1 MALPDAYLGS
11 DLIAFF
17 DQGYTFGTGTF
28 VDAKGNAT
36 SLTEATSGDRPTW
49 DTTTLPSGRGILSFP
64 GGGTHRL
71 EGGNL
76 ASGLVPAYSGG
87 RFYIEFLVLKR
98 ASGGTST
105 EQIVNYDGWEN
116 LSIDAGQIYRS
127 GSWSDSTHGTGITR
141 HIGVFDSST
150 GAYTQYLNDVAQ
162 SDLGATDN
170 SAGGIRTQWMATRYV
185 GNRNNKSVPF
195 GGLIGCLGWAAP
207 ASWSRGATTALDAA
221 IDEWINVG
229 VGGSPQNVF
238 GSGIVSAEDFGRATI
253 SGGFRPK
260 RRFYRAFPDRIGAR
274 GTLLVFPSSASS
286 LLEREFFETLLRAAG
301 IASAEALGSPTL
313 SLGAGG
319 SLQTIGPA
327 SIASAE
333 SFGSSRANFR
343 AVASAIASGEAFGS
357 LRSRL
362 YARPTGI
369 VSAEALGSSK
379 LSRNAK
385 PTGIASAETHGAAR
399 LGLRALPTGIATGEA
414 LGSPKLNRRLAPTA
428 IASGEAHGAARLA
441 LRVLPNGLPSA
452 AAFGTPSATAGGVTI
467 VPGGIASAN
476 AFGAVLA
483 TSGGTVIAPSGVAS
497 ALAFGSSR
505 LAMRVAALGVPSSA
519 AFGTLRTSL
528 RLLPSG
534 VASATAFGSQRLRMG
549 VSPSGIASAGAFG
562 GPTILAGMVTIAPS
576 SIASREAFASV
587 LVTAGAT
594 FVVPASIVG
603 AEAFG
608 SARSRTQLVP
618 VGIVSAEAL
627 GSAELEI
634 DLVVSPSSIESAQAF
649 GASVLSGG
657 VPPFDIPQPIIRW
670 HYRPAT
676 RIVVTFRPA
685 TIVTARHRPATT
697 ITVRQK
703 NMPLYVDDKAEVVFT
718 FQHPETKAYID
729 PPEILLVVQS
739 PAQKRTGTSTT
750 YTFGVGNVISRS
762 SVGHYMARIP
772 CTESGAWE
780 GAPKCTGEAAAS
792 DRIYFDV
799 EAKL

>member
-17 DQGYTFGTGTF
+17 DQGYTSGTGTF

-71 EGGNL
+71 EGGNIP
-76 ASGLVPAYSGG
+76 SGLVPAYSGG

-150 GAYTQYLNDVAQ
+150 GAYTQYLNDVDQ

-185 GNRNNKSVPF
+185 GNRNNKTVPF

-238 GSGIVSAEDFGRATI
+238 GSGIVSAEDFGRATV
-253 SGGFRPK
+253 SGGYRPK

-274 GTLLVFPSSASS
+274 GTLLVVPSSAS
-286 LLEREFFETLLRAAG
+286 LLFEREFFETLLRAAG
-301 IASAEALGSPTL
+301 IASAEAIGSPTF

-333 SFGSSRANFR
+333 AFGTSKANLR
-343 AVASAIASGEAFGS
+343 AVASAIVSGEAFGS

-362 YARPTGI
+362 YAKPTGI
-369 VSAEALGSSK
+369 VSAEAHGSSK
-379 LSRNAK
+379 LNRNAK
-385 PTGIASAETHGAAR
+385 PSGIASAEAHGGAR
-399 LGLRALPTGIATGEA
+399 LGLRALPSGIATGEA
-414 LGSPKLNRRLAPTA
+414 HGSPKLNRMLAATA

-452 AAFGTPSATAGGVTI
+452 ASFGSPSATAGGVTI

-549 VSPSGIASAGAFG
+549 VSPAGIASIGAFG
-562 GPTILAGMVTIAPS
+562 GPAILAGMVTIAPS
-576 SIASREAFASV
+576 SIASREAFGSV

-594 FVVPASIVG
+594 FIVPFAIAST
-603 AEAFG
+603 EAFG
-608 SARSRTQLVP
+608 TARSRTYLVP
-618 VGIVSAEAL
+618 VGIISAEAL
-627 GSAELEI
+627 GSADLEV

-649 GASVLSGG
+649 GAIVLSGG
-657 VPPFDIPQPIIRW
+657 VLPFDIPQPIIRW
-670 HYRPAT
+670 QYRPAT
-676 RIVVTFRPA
+676 KIVVTFQPA
-685 TIVTARHRPATT
+685 TIIAARHRPATK

-703 NMPLYVDDKAEVVFT
+703 NMPLYVDDKSEVEFS
-718 FQHPETKAYID
+718 FQNPKSLDFID
-729 PPEILLVVQS
+729 PPEVLLVVQS
-739 PAQKRTGTSTT
+739 PTQFKAKTSTT
-750 YTFGVGNVISRS
+750 YTFGSGNVI
-762 SVGHYMARIP
+762 ARTEKGKYTARVP
-772 CTESGAWE
+772 CTEAGKWRF
-780 GAPKCTGEAAAS
+780 APKCTGDAAS
-792 DRIYFDV
+792 SERGSFDV
-799 EAKL
+799 EDKL